1 MDINQQLNYIRS
13 LVDAYNVGLIEPRIK
28 ALEKKLADKRLYI
41 AVVGEFSSGKSTFIN
56 ALLGRRILKEAVMP
70 TTACATYISKSRH
83 EFKIDVTINRQTF
96 KIKAQNIATINK
108 YLKEHYGRNPSGIQD
123 LIDTL
128 TSDQEVA
135 IDVKKM
141 TMQIPDIKL
150 PDDVVVIDTP
160 GFNPGGV
167 SVESH
172 FEITKEVVTQH
183 ADVALILMPSDQA
196 FSNSIS
202 EFLSYYVRKY
212 LHRCVF
218 VATKGDQHSR
228 HEAQVIECYVRDMLK
243 GKFNLDDTEQKVFCE
258 SAITMLPVVKVPES
272 MKADW
277 QYWQEAFKSFEQNTW
292 ALLLRQKDL
301 ILSEH
306 IQQLTLSLIKQL
318 QDSLTKKQQ
327 DMKEQKALL
336 EKGKVD
342 HIREVTNKM
351 MLSAKAKVS
360 KAFAEVNEKLSYET
374 FTAKD
379 LCIKRARENLN
390 IGNSYAFN
398 TKVEPIIRQDASD
411 RLKKVLVTV
420 NNLMSTNVK
429 KTVNESVAGMQEVFR
444 SHYALFPSLSY
455 EKKELKLNIRQTE
468 YPNIAFGNTN
478 AIVDKNNDRGGT
490 RLIGGAAAGAA
501 AGALAGSLIPV
512 VGTFFGALGGAIY
525 GLYRGGKSSEDL
537 EREEFP
543 KVKAAMENE
552 INAYFISFH
561 DKVAAEILS
570 KKKEIDGSIEKYA
583 NNHTNEYGV
592 AVEGLIKQQEDKI
605 QTTECDIKGLT
616 DQVRNLEDIE
626 NEIQMKLLLLNNQK

>member
-13 LVDAYNVGLIEPRIK
+13 IVDAYNVGLIEPRMK

-70 TTACATYISKSRH
+70 TTACATYISKSKH
-83 EFKIDVTINRQTF
+83 ELKIDVTINRKAF

-108 YLKEHYGRNPSGIQD
+108 YLKEYYGRNPSGIQD

-135 IDVKKM
+135 VDVKKM

-160 GFNPGGV
+160 GFNPGSV
-167 SVESH
+167 SAESH
-172 FEITKEVVTQH
+172 FEITKEVVTQY

-202 EFLSYYVRKY
+202 EFLSNYVRKY

-243 GKFNLDDTEQKVFCE
+243 SKFNLNGTEQKVFCE
-258 SAITMLPVVKVPES
+258 SAITMLPVVEVPES
-272 MKADW
+272 IKADW

-360 KAFAEVNEKLSYET
+360 KAFAEVNKKLNCET
-374 FTAKD
+374 STAKD
-379 LCIKRARENLN
+379 LCIKRASRELTVENAYVF
-390 IGNSYAFN
+390 SS
-398 TKVEPIIRQDASD
+398 KVEPFIRQHASNI
-411 RLKKVLVTV
+411 LKEVILTV
-420 NNLMSTNVK
+420 NKTMSTDVQK
-429 KTVNESVAGMQEVFR
+429 IIDECVVGMQEEFKL
-444 SHYALFPSLSY
+444 HYTLFSSLRY
-455 EKKELKLNIRQTE
+455 ENKEWNLAMSQLK
-468 YPNIAFGNTN
+468 YPGIAFSSTN
-478 AIVDKNNDRGGT
+478 ELVRKNNGIGGSKT
-490 RLIGGAAAGAA
+490 LVGVGKGAAAGAVIGSFIPIIGTGLGA
-501 AGALAGSLIPV
+501 AIGGV
-512 VGTFFGALGGAIY
+512 CGFFGSDGGQDVN
-525 GLYRGGKSSEDL
+525 KK
-537 EREEFP
+537 EFP

-552 INAYFISFH
+552 INAYFNSFH

-570 KKKEIDGSIEKYA
+570 KKKEIDGSIEQYA
-583 NNHTNEYGV
+583 NNHISEYGV
-592 AVEGLIKQQEDKI
+592 AVEELIKQQEDKI
-605 QTTECDIKGLT
+605 QATESQIKTLT
-616 DQVRNLEDIE
+616 NQVRDLEDIE
-626 NEIQMKLLLLNNQK
+626 NDIQMKLLMLKNRE